1 MVFKQEAGPPG
12 LREEGLG
19 AGPLGQ
25 RDELASRGWGQPE
38 WASGGPLTRH
48 VSPLQRHQLRA
59 GHPVQRLPRRPCAP
73 SGEGNPPTWPWKC
86 RPQAP

>member
-25 RDELASRGWGQPE
+25 REEGLG
-38 WASGGPLTRH
+38 SGSW
-48 VSPLQRHQLRA
+48 V
-59 GHPVQRLPRRPCAP
+59 
-73 SGEGNPPTWPWKC
+73 
-86 RPQAP
+86 

>member
-25 RDELASRGWGQPE
+25 REEGL
-38 WASGGPLTRH
+38 GGILL
-48 VSPLQRHQLRA
+48 SA
-59 GHPVQRLPRRPCAP
+59 
-73 SGEGNPPTWPWKC
+73 PWKLLGFIFRSPC
-86 RPQAP
+86 LSLGSGFRMWEKVWVCLYCSKDVSQGV